1 MNLKGKTVLITGGG
15 SGIGLE
21 AVKQFLAN
29 GAKVIITGRNQAKLD
44 AAKRMHPSI
53 TAINSDVASQADA
66 LALFEQVKALGGID
80 ILYNN
85 AGVVSKPLNL
95 GTPSEQHF
103 DDAANEISINYLA
116 VIRLNDLFM
125 DMLKSRPEAAIINT
139 TSILSYQ
146 PINLA
151 PTYSA
156 SKAALR
162 FYTDA
167 LREHLSLMKSHVK
180 VFEIA
185 PPAVATE
192 MADGVNAKIIS
203 TETLVTQLIA
213 GLKKDTYAIRVGD
226 AKAIYYLTRFLP
238 SLAYKLVN
246 SKSNNSALPV

>member
-1 MNLKGKTVLITGGG
+1 MNLTGKTVLITGGG

-29 GAKVIITGRNQAKLD
+29 GAKVITTGRNQAKLD
-44 AAKRMHPSI
+44 AAKSLYPSI
-53 TAINSDVASQADA
+53 TAINSDVASQQDA
-66 LALFEQVKALGGID
+66 QALFAQVKAMGGID

-95 GTPSEQHF
+95 GTPSAQHF
-103 DDAANEISINYLA
+103 DDAHNEISINYLA

-125 DMLKSRPEAAIINT
+125 DMLKSRPEAAIITT

-156 SKAALR
+156 SKVALR
-162 FYTDA
+162 FYTDS
-167 LREHLSLMKSHVK
+167 LRRHLAFIRSHVK
-180 VFEIA
+180 VFELA

-192 MADGVNAKIIS
+192 MADGIDAKIMS
-203 TETLVTQLIA
+203 PETLVKQLLA
-213 GLKKDTYAIRVGD
+213 GLKNDTHVIRVGD
-226 AKAIYYLTRFLP
+226 AKAIYYMSRFLP
-238 SLAYKLVN
+238 NLAYRLVN
-246 SKSNNSALPV
+246 TSKNNQSLLV

>member
-1 MNLKGKTVLITGGG
+1 MNLKGKTVLITGGS

-66 LALFEQVKALGGID
+66 LALFQQVKALGGID

-125 DMLKSRPEAAIINT
+125 NMLKSRPEAAIINT
-139 TSILSYQ
+139 TSIVSYQ
-146 PINLA
+146 HLNLA
-151 PTYSA
+151 PSYSA
-156 SKAALR
+156 SKAAAR

-167 LREHLSLMKSHVK
+167 LREHLSLIGSPMK

-192 MADGVNAKIIS
+192 MADGLVAKLMSPEKLVNI
-203 TETLVTQLIA
+203 LIA
-213 GLKKDTYAIRVGD
+213 GLKADNYRIRAGD
-226 AKAIYYLTRFLP
+226 AKTIYYLSRFLP
-238 SLAYKLVN
+238 RLAYKLVN
-246 SKSNNSALPV
+246 NSENNNALPA